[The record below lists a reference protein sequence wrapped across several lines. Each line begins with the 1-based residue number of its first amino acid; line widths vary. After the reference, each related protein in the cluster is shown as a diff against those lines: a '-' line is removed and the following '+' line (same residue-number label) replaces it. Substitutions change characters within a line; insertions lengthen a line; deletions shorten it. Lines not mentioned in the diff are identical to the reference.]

1 MNYLNNN
8 LPSQTGFTTG
18 PITTF
23 NNDLKS
29 LQHLGPKIRNIILSD
44 IRNSRDIA
52 ELTRKIKCWTPTNC
66 PCRLFINSIRHVV
79 YIN

>member
-18 PITTF
+18 PITTV

-29 LQHLGPKIRNIILSD
+29 LQYLGPKIRNILLSD
-44 IRNSRDIA
+44 ISKSRDIA
-52 ELTRKIKCWTPTNC
+52 KLTRKIKC
-66 PCRLFINSIRHVV
+66 
-79 YIN
+79 